1 MLIICCDDGG
11 FMYHTKKQMLLADLS
26 LLLVAMIWGTGFVVT
41 KGTLSG
47 IGPMYMVA
55 WRFLLGT
62 IIVGTIAFKKIKTIT
77 KENIIGGTIVGVIL
91 FFGFITQTIGINH
104 TTVGKSA
111 FLTGTNVVM
120 VPFLVA
126 LIYKKWP
133 DRFAIVG
140 AVLCFIGV
148 SLLNVGSN
156 LFATGGGLFSSE
168 ALNFIFSFNKGD
180 IWTLVCALGFAMH
193 ITSNGKFVH
202 KMDPMVLTF
211 IQFVVTTILGF
222 ITAFVFEGVPT
233 MPAPNTI
240 KGIIYLGMFST
251 CAAFLIQTMA
261 QKYTT
266 TTHTAIILSLES
278 LFGTILGIIIFTEPF
293 TKVMAVGCFIII
305 LSIITVET
313 RWSFLLKPKEVEEV
327 ESLDK

>member
-1 MLIICCDDGG
+1 
-11 FMYHTKKQMLLADLS
+11 MYRTKKQMLLADLS
-26 LLLVAMIWGTGFVVT
+26 LLLVAIIWGTGFVVT

-62 IIVGTIAFKKIKTIT
+62 IIVGLVSFKKIKTIS
-77 KENIIGGTIVGVIL
+77 KQDIIGGAIVGVIL
-91 FFGFITQTIGINH
+91 YFGFITQTIGMKY

-133 DRFAIVG
+133 DEFALWG
-140 AVLCFIGV
+140 AVLCFVGV

-156 LFATGGGLFSSE
+156 LFASGDGLFSSE
-168 ALNFIFSFNKGD
+168 ALRFIFSFNLGD

-193 ITSNGKFVH
+193 ITANGKFVH

-222 ITAFVFEGVPT
+222 ITAFIFEGAPA
-233 MPAPNTI
+233 MPEPNTV
-240 KGIIYLGMFST
+240 KGILYLGMFST
-251 CAAFLIQTMA
+251 CIAFMVQTMA

-278 LFGTILGIIIFTEPF
+278 LFGTMLGIFIFSEPF
-293 TKVMAVGCFIII
+293 TLVMGLGCFIII
-305 LSIITVET
+305 LSILTVET
-313 RWSFLLKPKEVEEV
+313 RWSFLFKKNTSDE
-327 ESLDK
+327 LDKELEIEHIDMN

>member
-1 MLIICCDDGG
+1 
-11 FMYHTKKQMLLADLS
+11 MYQTKKKMLLADLS
-26 LLLVAMIWGTGFVVT
+26 LLLTAMIWGTGFVVT

-62 IIVGTIAFKKIKTIT
+62 FIVGAISFKKLKTIK
-77 KENIIGGTIVGVIL
+77 KEDIIGGSIVGVIL
-91 FFGFITQTIGINH
+91 YFGFITQTIGMKY

-133 DRFAIVG
+133 DKFARIG
-140 AVLCFIGV
+140 AVLCFVGV
-148 SLLNVGSN
+148 SLLNIGSSG
-156 LFATGGGLFSSE
+156 TGMAIADIF
-168 ALNFIFSFNKGD
+168 NFNVGD
-180 IWTLVCALGFAMH
+180 IWTLVGALGFAMH
-193 ITSNGKFVH
+193 ITTNGIYAH

-222 ITAFVFEGVPT
+222 VTAFIFEGVPV
-233 MPAPNTI
+233 MPSNKTVI
-240 KGIIYLGMFST
+240 GIVYLGMFST

-261 QKYTT
+261 QRYTT

-278 LFGTILGIIIFTEPF
+278 LFGTLLGILIFQEPF
-293 TKVMAVGCFIII
+293 TRVMAMGCLFIII
-305 LSIITVET
+305 SIITVET
-313 RWSFLLKPKEVEEV
+313 HWSFLRNKVKLE
-327 ESLDK
+327 

>member
-1 MLIICCDDGG
+1 
-11 FMYHTKKQMLLADLS
+11 MYKTKKRMLLADLS
-26 LLLVAMIWGTGFVVT
+26 LLIVAMIWGTGFVVT

-62 IIVGTIAFKKIKTIT
+62 LIVGAISFKKLKTIT
-77 KENIIGGTIVGVIL
+77 KDDIIGGSIVGVIL
-91 FFGFITQTIGINH
+91 YFGFITQTIGMKY

-126 LIYKKWP
+126 IIYKKWP
-133 DRFAIVG
+133 DKFAIIG
-140 AVLCFIGV
+140 AVLCFVGV
-148 SLLNVGSN
+148 SLLNIGSN
-156 LFATGGGLFSSE
+156 GTGTAIAE
-168 ALNFIFSFNKGD
+168 IFHFNAGD

-193 ITSNGKFVH
+193 ITSNGLYAH

-222 ITAFVFEGVPT
+222 ITAFMFEGVPV
-233 MPAPNTI
+233 MPSHNTVM
-240 KGIIYLGMFST
+240 GIVYLGMFST

-261 QKYTT
+261 QRYTT

-278 LFGTILGIIIFTEPF
+278 LFGTILGILIFSEPF
-293 TKVMAVGCFIII
+293 TQVMALGCLFIII
-305 LSIITVET
+305 SIITVET
-313 RWSFLLKPKEVEEV
+313 HWSFLRKK
-327 ESLDK
+327 DA

>member
-1 MLIICCDDGG
+1 
-11 FMYHTKKQMLLADLS
+11 MYHTKKQMLLADLS

-62 IIVGTIAFKKIKTIT
+62 FIVGAIAFKKLKTIT
-77 KENIIGGTIVGVIL
+77 KKDIIGGSIVGVIL
-91 FFGFITQTIGINH
+91 FFGFITQTIGMKY

-126 LIYKKWP
+126 FLYKKWP
-133 DRFAIVG
+133 DKFAIAG

-148 SLLNVGSN
+148 SLLSVGANSAGLVSYELFHFN
-156 LFATGGGLFSSE
+156 L
-168 ALNFIFSFNKGD
+168 GD

-193 ITSNGKFVH
+193 ITSNGIFAH

-222 ITAFVFEGVPT
+222 ITAFMFEGMPVMPSRST
-233 MPAPNTI
+233 MM
-240 KGIIYLGMFST
+240 GIIYLGMFST
-251 CAAFLIQTMA
+251 CAAFMIQTMA
-261 QKYTT
+261 QRYTT

-278 LFGTILGIIIFTEPF
+278 LFGTILGIIVFSEPF
-293 TKVMAVGCFIII
+293 TKVMAIGCLFIII
-305 LSIITVET
+305 SIITVET
-313 RWSFLLKPKEVEEV
+313 HWSFLRKKDRGGEHE
-327 ESLDK
+327 